1 MDRRAFLRRL
11 AALGVAVPC
20 LRCRLDAA
28 TPRKAPARASY
39 WHANPDTSVTCELCP
54 HGETL
59 KQGEAGKC
67 RGRVNHDGILQTYA
81 TGQPCVLNVDPIEKN
96 PLAHVLPGSE
106 ALAIAHAGCNLRC
119 RYCQNWQFSQ
129 QSPAETRNL
138 DFSRQEAFDL
148 ARRKSLVGITFTYTE
163 ATVHLE
169 FSRTLAEE
177 ARAAGLRTFLCT
189 AGWIEPEPWRDF
201 LSVLDAVTVTIK
213 GMRDSFYRDVVG
225 APSVRPVLA
234 ACEQAKAAG
243 VWLEVATLIV
253 PGLND
258 SDADLG
264 AVAGWIA
271 RHLGDE
277 TPWHLERFSP
287 KYKLADLPQTPVA
300 TLERA
305 RELGRTKG
313 LRYVYISNV
322 APHEGNH
329 TLCPRC
335 GNALIKRLGF
345 KVLSNTLKDGRCPRC
360 QTPVPG
366 LWK

>member
-1 MDRRAFLRRL
+1 
-11 AALGVAVPC
+11 
-20 LRCRLDAA
+20 
-28 TPRKAPARASY
+28 
-39 WHANPDTSVTCELCP
+39 
-54 HGETL
+54 
-59 KQGEAGKC
+59 
-67 RGRVNHDGILQTYA
+67 
-81 TGQPCVLNVDPIEKN
+81 
-96 PLAHVLPGSE
+96 
-106 ALAIAHAGCNLRC
+106 
-119 RYCQNWQFSQ
+119 
-129 QSPAETRNL
+129 
-138 DFSRQEAFDL
+138 
-148 ARRKSLVGITFTYTE
+148 
-163 ATVHLE
+163 
-169 FSRTLAEE
+169 
-177 ARAAGLRTFLCT
+177 
-189 AGWIEPEPWRDF
+189 
-201 LSVLDAVTVTIK
+201 
-213 GMRDSFYRDVVG
+213 
-225 APSVRPVLA
+225 
-234 ACEQAKAAG
+234 
-243 VWLEVATLIV
+243 
-253 PGLND
+253 
-258 SDADLG
+258 
-264 AVAGWIA
+264 VAGWIA